1 MVTDESG
8 LGARIF
14 HPGELLNQGGAAMA
28 PSLRA
33 CAVLDLGSRINW
45 YYLLLTLLDSFIR
58 ADALVLVRFYATA
71 HSLNFNADNDPA
83 VRRVRMV
90 VLSYL

>member
-14 HPGELLNQGGAAMA
+14 HPGELLDQGRATKA

-58 ADALVLVRFYATA
+58 ADALVLVRFHAMAHTVDFTVDNYAVVDC
-71 HSLNFNADNDPA
+71 LC
-83 VRRVRMV
+83 V
-90 VLSYL
+90 VLLSIM